1 VEEGYHDDMD
11 EAAGDDVARGKTPRV
26 QFADDVD
33 QSTGT
38 DASTSVKDDLLLQPR
53 TTDDGYLTPTT
64 RTTADDSDLSYLHV
78 LDSPTNAAATFL

>member
-1 VEEGYHDDMD
+1 MEEGNHDDVD
-11 EAAGDDVARGKTPRV
+11 DAAGDDAARRKTSRV

-33 QSTGT
+33 QPTGT

-64 RTTADDSDLSYLHV
+64 RTTADDSDLSYLQM
-78 LDSPTNAAATFL
+78 LDSPTDATATFQ